1 MRISNTTPPI
11 RVPLIMLLPVV
22 ILKTTFRGL
31 WKNLKMFLSSAPDFI
46 IIGKYAYEFK
56 NEFKSLKRKIVTGS
70 SGQNCMYVVKT
81 ERKKKVFPY

>member
-11 RVPLIMLLPVV
+11 RMPLIMLLPVV

-31 WKNLKMFLSSAPDFI
+31 WKNLKMFLSSAPDCI
-46 IIGKYAYEFK
+46 IIGKYAY
-56 NEFKSLKRKIVTGS
+56 EFKSLKRKIVTGS